1 VSVSSTE
8 SPIVHP
14 SDADPVAIGGSEVLG
29 GPIGRYARAAGW
41 WLPIR
46 VLIVITA
53 LAYALGYLL
62 DYSCRATGWASP
74 ERYEHLCYSDIP
86 PLFSLRGFA
95 DGYLPYLQTPPG
107 GQPLEYPVLTGIF
120 MQIAAVV
127 TTIITNVSTSLDT
140 ARTFFDVNVLLLF
153 IPLVITVIATA
164 MTVRR
169 RPWDALMVAAAP
181 TMILAAT
188 INWDLLPL
196 AFSGVALVL
205 WSRRYEFT
213 AGLLLGLAIA
223 AKFYP
228 LIFIGGFLL
237 LAIRTGKWREFSQLV
252 LGTAIAWLV
261 VNVPFIIGNF
271 DGWSYFY
278 TFSKSRGEDFGSPW
292 FAMTQ
297 WGIPGIPADSLNTVA
312 TGAFV
317 ILAAGLAV
325 LVLKARHRP
334 RLAQV
339 LFLLIAAFV
348 ITNKVYSPQYVLW
361 LIPLAVLA
369 RPKWRDFL
377 IWQVGE
383 LIYFGA
389 IWWFLVG
396 YGVDNIKGLT
406 PQLYATAVFIHIA
419 ATMYFAIMV
428 IRDIV
433 HPEHDPIRTDGF
445 ADDCD
450 DPAGGVF
457 DKAPDVFV
465 FGRASSSR

>member
-1 VSVSSTE
+1 MSSAN

-14 SDADPVAIGGSEVLG
+14 SDEDPVANAGSETLG
-29 GPIGRYARAAGW
+29 GPFGKYARRVGW

-46 VLIVITA
+46 ILIVITA
-53 LAYALGYLL
+53 ITYAIGYLL
-62 DYSCRATGWASP
+62 DYSCRATGWAAP

-86 PLFSLRGFA
+86 PLYSLRGFA

-120 MQIAAVV
+120 MQISAVITSV
-127 TTIITNVSTSLDT
+127 ITNVATSLDT

-153 IPLVITVIATA
+153 IPLVITVIATS

-196 AFSGVALVL
+196 AFSGVAFVL
-205 WSRRYEFT
+205 WSRKHEFS

-228 LIFIGGFLL
+228 VIFLAGFLL
-237 LAIRTGKWREFSQLV
+237 LTIRTGMWKAFGRLV

-261 VNVPFIIGNF
+261 VNIPFIIGNF
-271 DGWSYFY
+271 DGWWYFY
-278 TFSKSRGEDFGSPW
+278 GFSKVRGEDFGSPW
-292 FAMTQ
+292 YAITQ
-297 WGIPGIPADSLNTVA
+297 LGITGVPADSLNTVA
-312 TGAFV
+312 TGSFL
-317 ILAAGLAV
+317 ILAAAIAV
-325 LVLKARHRP
+325 LVLAAKRRP
-334 RLAQV
+334 RLPQV
-339 LFLLIAAFV
+339 LFLLVAAFV

-361 LIPLAVLA
+361 LVPLAVLA

-396 YGVDNIKGLT
+396 YGNPDLKGLT
-406 PQLYATAVFIHIA
+406 PQLYAAAVFVHIA
-419 ATMYFAIMV
+419 ATVYFAVMV

-433 HPEHDPIRTDGF
+433 RPENDPIRTDGF
-445 ADDCD
+445 ADDSD

-457 DKAPDVFV
+457 DHAPDAFV
-465 FGRASSSR
+465 LGSARSDR

>member
-1 VSVSSTE
+1 VSSSV

-14 SDADPVAIGGSEVLG
+14 SDEDPVAIDGSEALG
-29 GPIGRYARAAGW
+29 GPLGKFARSVGW
-41 WLPIR
+41 WLPVR

-53 LAYALGYLL
+53 ITYALGYLL
-62 DYSCRATGWASP
+62 DYSCRATGWAAP

-86 PLFSLRGFA
+86 PLYSLRGFA

-120 MQIAAVV
+120 MQISAVI
-127 TTIITNVSTSLDT
+127 TNIITNVATSLDT

-153 IPLVITVIATA
+153 IPLVITVIATS
-164 MTVRR
+164 MTVSR

-196 AFSGVALVL
+196 AFSGVAFVL
-205 WSRRYEFT
+205 WSRKHEFS

-228 LIFIGGFLL
+228 LIFLAGFLL
-237 LAIRTGKWREFSQLV
+237 LTIRTGQWKAFGKLLV
-252 LGTAIAWLV
+252 GSAIAWLV

-278 TFSKSRGEDFGSPW
+278 TFSKTRGEDFGSPW

-297 WGIPGIPADSLNTVA
+297 WGIPGIPADSLNNVA

-317 ILAAGLAV
+317 VLAAAVAV
-325 LVLKARHRP
+325 LVLTAKRRP
-334 RLAQV
+334 RLPQV

-348 ITNKVYSPQYVLW
+348 LTNKVYSPQYVLW

-396 YGVDNIKGLT
+396 YGVEDTKGLT

-419 ATMYFAIMV
+419 ATIYFAIMV

-433 HPEHDPIRTDGF
+433 RPEHDPIRTDGF
-445 ADDCD
+445 AEDTD

-465 FGRASSSR
+465 LRSSSSVR

>member
-1 VSVSSTE
+1 
-8 SPIVHP
+8 
-14 SDADPVAIGGSEVLG
+14 
-29 GPIGRYARAAGW
+29 
-41 WLPIR
+41 
-46 VLIVITA
+46 
-53 LAYALGYLL
+53 
-62 DYSCRATGWASP
+62 
-74 ERYEHLCYSDIP
+74 
-86 PLFSLRGFA
+86 
-95 DGYLPYLQTPPG
+95 
-107 GQPLEYPVLTGIF
+107 
-120 MQIAAVV
+120 V

>member
-1 VSVSSTE
+1 M
-8 SPIVHP
+8 IVHP
-14 SDADPVAIGGSEVLG
+14 SDEDPVAIEGSEALG
-29 GPIGRYARAAGW
+29 GPIGRYARNIGW
-41 WLPIR
+41 WLPVR
-46 VLIVITA
+46 VLIIITA
-53 LAYALGYLL
+53 MTYALGYLL
-62 DYSCRATGWASP
+62 DFSCRATGWAAP
-74 ERYEHLCYSDIP
+74 GRYEHLCYSDIP
-86 PLFSLRGFA
+86 PLYSLRGFA
-95 DGYLPYLQTPPG
+95 DGYLPYLQTPVG

-120 MQIAAVV
+120 MQISAMVTNVV
-127 TTIITNVSTSLDT
+127 TNIVTSVDS
-140 ARTFFDVNVLLLF
+140 ARTFFDVNVTLLF

-196 AFSGVALVL
+196 AFSGVAFVL
-205 WSRRYEFT
+205 WSRKHQFS

-228 LIFIGGFLL
+228 LIFLAGFLL
-237 LAIRTGKWREFSQLV
+237 LTIRTGKWKAFGQLM
-252 LGTAIAWLV
+252 LGTAIAWLA
-261 VNVPFIIGNF
+261 VNIPFMIANL

-278 TFSKSRGEDFGSPW
+278 LFSKVRGEDFGSPW

-297 WGIPGIPADSLNTVA
+297 WGIHGVPADYLNTVA
-312 TGAFV
+312 TGSFIV
-317 ILAAGLAV
+317 LAASIAI
-325 LVLKARHRP
+325 LVLAAKRRP
-334 RLAQV
+334 RLPQV

-348 ITNKVYSPQYVLW
+348 LTNKVYSPQYVLW

-396 YGVDNIKGLT
+396 YGVNDAKGLT
-406 PQLYATAVFIHIA
+406 PQLYAAATFIHIA
-419 ATMYFAIMV
+419 ATIYFAVMV

-433 HPEHDPIRTDGF
+433 QPEHDPIRTDGF
-445 ADDCD
+445 ADDTD

-465 FGRASSSR
+465 LGGSSSAR